1 VRSGWIRIM
10 SNRAR
15 ERQPSEP
22 EMIHVPA
29 GPFLMGT
36 SDRQVDWLA
45 QISDRAKKWRARG
58 YFDRD
63 NDVGFR
69 CARS

>member
-1 VRSGWIRIM
+1 M
-10 SNRAR
+10 NNRPR
-15 ERQPSEP
+15 EEHQPFEP
-22 EMIHVPA
+22 EMIHIPA

-36 SDRQVDWLA
+36 SGRQVDWLA
-45 QISDRAKKWRARG
+45 QNSDRAKKWRARG

-69 CARS
+69 RARS